1 MDNVFKDA
9 MRQVFNPAP
18 PELVAGFRRK
28 MGFIQ
33 EQYKHNRTTVQSC
46 LDGMAEHP
54 SLLELLTA
62 SYVVNGGLLFKYDG
76 EEEADD
82 DYTRLMREME
92 ELNCESDTVTTR
104 GPAPSGA
111 TRTLARAGDCRSS
124 PLGPALERCVKSP
137 DLESRSQTS
146 PSPAPPAAALTAAWT
161 SVTDAPAA

>member
-104 GPAPSGA
+104 GSAPSGG

-124 PLGPALERCVKSP
+124 PLGPALARSP
-137 DLESRSQTS
+137 TDASGGLTVTS
-146 PSPAPPAAALTAAWT
+146 PSPAPPAEALTAAWT
-161 SVTDAPAA
+161 SVTDAPAP

>member
-62 SYVVNGGLLFKYDG
+62 SYVVNGGLLFKHG
-76 EEEADD
+76 ESHQETEEDD
-82 DYTRLMREME
+82 AYTRLMREME
-92 ELNCESDTVTTR
+92 ELEC
-104 GPAPSGA
+104 
-111 TRTLARAGDCRSS
+111 
-124 PLGPALERCVKSP
+124 
-137 DLESRSQTS
+137 
-146 PSPAPPAAALTAAWT
+146 SPASELKKEIPRARVAQAESPPRE
-161 SVTDAPAA
+161 